1 VRSRALLAAA
11 VTIIIVA
18 ACSGAASSAPT
29 SGAPTT
35 AATQAVT
42 PAPAYDITFVTPFTA
57 YSPDWL
63 KANVCF
69 TKTAISLGA
78 EPTVVGPNQFDPPA
92 MVAFLEQAI
101 AQKTEGIAIWAGDP
115 PVFRAGL
122 EEAKAAGIPVVLTQS
137 EADDKSLRVAVVTTD
152 LIAMGTDA
160 GKKVIEKTGGTGNVG
175 IITTGPGHADQVDQ
189 IDAFKA
195 ALVGSNVKVVDVQ
208 NDNSDAG
215 KAAEVTAAMLRA
227 HPEIDVIYTTE
238 GAAPPAVGTVL
249 KEMDLVGKVL
259 VVAIDLFPQT
269 RALIEEGVIWA
280 TYTQGH
286 EKFGC
291 QAAQILVDTLNGKP
305 APSPDVV
312 DVGSNFITKDN
323 LPPG

>member
-1 VRSRALLAAA
+1 MRTRALLASVA
-11 VTIIIVA
+11 TIVMVA
-18 ACSGAASSAPT
+18 ACTGTPAATSAPT
-29 SGAPTT
+29 SGVPTT
-35 AATQAVT
+35 AATPT
-42 PAPAYDITFVTPFTA
+42 PAYKITFVTPFTA

-69 TKTAISLGA
+69 TKTAVSLGA
-78 EPTVVGPNQFDPPA
+78 DPTVVGPNQFDPPA

-101 AQKTEGIAIWAGDP
+101 AQKTQGIAIWAGDP

-137 EADDKSLRVAVVTTD
+137 EAEDTTLRVAVVTTD

-189 IDAFKA
+189 INAFKA

-227 HPEIDVIYTTE
+227 HPEINVIYTTE

-286 EKFGC
+286 EQFGC
-291 QAAQILVDTLNGKP
+291 QAAQLLVDTLNGKP
-305 APSPDVV
+305 APSPDIV

-323 LPPG
+323 LPPA